1 MSEIGGHAIIQAL
14 KTKHQE
20 AFKILQL
27 LLFIKANDK
36 VFWVD
41 DPEKLNPMIRCLE
54 DVEAEVAPDERPI
67 EEIIEEKRAA
77 LPPGGTPVTLE
88 TFQAWKERREAERLE
103 KDRLENIKKAG
114 GGKGLAGMSGRDLF
128 TYDASLFKDEEG
140 AADVWRYLDGMC
152 QGLKALHDLRILHR
166 DLKCANVF
174 LSHSRDGLIAK
185 LGDFNAADPEGRRLD
200 RTGTANSA
208 VPTIA
213 WRAGRVATTMDGGGE
228 YGYSGTVKPED
239 CKTVHGDFFRGRT
252 VTFQAQQGA
261 DGRFKATS
269 LSIAF
274 GPGQPVPGKIK
285 SFSERNGFGF
295 IVSSALTQDIRF
307 NQNCVEGQ
315 CVMVDI
321 AAKADGKLSATRVVF
336 QQPQSIKMNGL
347 IPGTP
352 LMPAPAPLA
361 PVAQS
366 RSASVHEPEL
376 VSQWRTGRW
385 SYLDRTPPV
394 GLNSMVGTVKMYN
407 IRSNT
412 GILMVSGYDG
422 DVSFSASDPNI
433 MANGMVSFTPLNSE
447 GRLLATNV
455 TPIANVQPAFSG
467 RSAIPSR
474 APSLGGSPAFQRAL
488 HEVGIEGGKPSKRP
502 RTETPT
508 GQVGSGTIRSP
519 GGRNFSE
526 QRGFGFIT
534 CEGIDEDVFFMRT
547 ALPEGQRDLQN
558 TDLQNAAVNFEIVWR
573 DMPYDAKSDMW
584 SLGCVLY
591 EMVALRP
598 PFRAEDMEGLYH
610 KVVRGQYPRIP
621 AHYGQDLADVIAALL
636 QVHPRNRPSVE
647 QLLQMPQMLRHSSG
661 LKEDLGRC
669 VLRGVGGST
678 VGENVVWGTDRLIEL
693 FAWRGDAVASG
704 RRPHV
709 PPLTGPPR
717 RGFHWRAWAA
727 A

>member
-1 MSEIGGHAIIQAL
+1 MSRTPFLLDFSFESL
-14 KTKHQE
+14 
-20 AFKILQL
+20 LQ
-27 LLFIKANDK
+27 
-36 VFWVD
+36 
-41 DPEKLNPMIRCLE
+41 
-54 DVEAEVAPDERPI
+54 
-67 EEIIEEKRAA
+67 
-77 LPPGGTPVTLE
+77 
-88 TFQAWKERREAERLE
+88 
-103 KDRLENIKKAG
+103 
-114 GGKGLAGMSGRDLF
+114 
-128 TYDASLFKDEEG
+128 SL
-140 AADVWRYLDGMC
+140 R
-152 QGLKALHDLRILHR
+152 
-166 DLKCANVF
+166 
-174 LSHSRDGLIAK
+174 
-185 LGDFNAADPEGRRLD
+185 
-200 RTGTANSA
+200 
-208 VPTIA
+208 
-213 WRAGRVATTMDGGGE
+213 
-228 YGYSGTVKPED
+228 PED

-307 NQNCVEGQ
+307 NQNCVEGPFNGVEAVGQ

-366 RSASVHEPEL
+366 R
-376 VSQWRTGRW
+376 

-508 GQVGSGTIRSP
+508 GQVGSGTIR
-519 GGRNFSE
+519 NFSE

-558 TDLQNAAVNFEIVWR
+558 TDLQNAAVNFEIVKTSEGK
-573 DMPYDAKSDMW
+573 Y
-584 SLGCVLY
+584 
-591 EMVALRP
+591 
-598 PFRAEDMEGLYH
+598 RA
-610 KVVRGQYPRIP
+610 QNITF
-621 AHYGQDLADVIAALL
+621 
-636 QVHPRNRPSVE
+636 S
-647 QLLQMPQMLRHSSG
+647 
-661 LKEDLGRC
+661 
-669 VLRGVGGST
+669 
-678 VGENVVWGTDRLIEL
+678 
-693 FAWRGDAVASG
+693 
-704 RRPHV
+704 
-709 PPLTGPPR
+709 
-717 RGFHWRAWAA
+717 
-727 A
+727 